1 MLSREQNYTRFRLQK
16 SLDLKNMSYNTAMYG
31 TSTFFRSIFQ
41 GLHFISLTLS
51 ILFSIKLSKTWMASI
66 FIPLYT
72 MVLFFKTVS
81 FSAVLSL
88 GSSSRVVA
96 SWAVSSWVNGQMR
109 TSKQETGT
117 LLKRLTALLKS
128 NLKIQYFNLIEW
140 SFKKQT

>member
-1 MLSREQNYTRFRLQK
+1 
-16 SLDLKNMSYNTAMYG
+16 
-31 TSTFFRSIFQ
+31 
-41 GLHFISLTLS
+41 
-51 ILFSIKLSKTWMASI
+51 
-66 FIPLYT
+66 

>member
-1 MLSREQNYTRFRLQK
+1 
-16 SLDLKNMSYNTAMYG
+16 
-31 TSTFFRSIFQ
+31 
-41 GLHFISLTLS
+41 
-51 ILFSIKLSKTWMASI
+51 MASI

-72 MVLFFKTVS
+72 MVLLFKTVS

-88 GSSSRVVA
+88 GSSSKVVA

-128 NLKIQYFNLIEW
+128 NLKRQYFNLIE
-140 SFKKQT
+140 